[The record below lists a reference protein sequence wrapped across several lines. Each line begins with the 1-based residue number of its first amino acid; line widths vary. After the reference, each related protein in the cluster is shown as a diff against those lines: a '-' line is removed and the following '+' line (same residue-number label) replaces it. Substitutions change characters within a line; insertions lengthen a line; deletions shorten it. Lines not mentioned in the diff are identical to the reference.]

1 MAQKEQLA
9 VRLPAAA
16 LKMVDQLIGSVH
28 GVNRAEVA
36 RALIIDQLKKLAAEG
51 LVRWVVE
58 PVHTQGDADT

>member
-9 VRLPAAA
+9 VRLPPAA

-36 RALIIDQLKKLAAEG
+36 RSLIIDQLKKLATEG
-51 LVRWVVE
+51 LVKWIVE
-58 PVHTQGDADT
+58 PVQSDTEA